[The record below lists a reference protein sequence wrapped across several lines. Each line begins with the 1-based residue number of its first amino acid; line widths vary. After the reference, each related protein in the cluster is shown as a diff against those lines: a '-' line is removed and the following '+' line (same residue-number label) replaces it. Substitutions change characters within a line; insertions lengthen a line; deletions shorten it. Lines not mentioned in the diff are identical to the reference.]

1 MRVRVSQKPARHGEH
16 TLRLWLR
23 LLNAAPKKEPQKEIG
38 TSLKGKKDMNG
49 NLVVALFTIATVA
62 AGLGYSTAA
71 WAAGCCGL
79 CG

>member
-1 MRVRVSQKPARHGEH
+1 
-16 TLRLWLR
+16 
-23 LLNAAPKKEPQKEIG
+23 
-38 TSLKGKKDMNG
+38 MNG
-49 NLVVALFTIATVA
+49 KLVIALFTIATVA

>member
-1 MRVRVSQKPARHGEH
+1 MRVRVSREAARHGEH
-16 TLRLWLR
+16 ALRLW

-38 TSLKGKKDMNG
+38 TSLKGEKNMTG
-49 NLVVALFTIATVA
+49 NLVVALFTIATLA